1 MGTTMFDSTRVF
13 LFLTAA
19 VLLAVAPG
27 PGMLYVLARSL
38 AGGKR
43 EGVLSALGTFLGGM
57 VHVFAAAAGVSII
70 LAKSAA
76 AFATVKYAGAAY
88 LCFLGVRMI
97 LDARRENAD
106 IPRSHRLQNRHAI
119 RSGRASPPRCS
130 IPRPRCSSF
139 PSSPSSSIAAPDTY
153 SCNS

>member
-1 MGTTMFDSTRVF
+1 MLNQARFL

-19 VLLAVAPG
+19 VLLAIAPG

-43 EGVLSALGTFLGGM
+43 EGVLSAFGTFLGGM
-57 VHVFAAAAGVSII
+57 VHVFAAALGISII

-76 AFATVKYAGAAY
+76 AFAIVKYVGAAY

-97 LDARRENAD
+97 LEARKDKEV
-106 IPRSHRLQNRHAI
+106 SEVV
-119 RSGRASPPRCS
+119 
-130 IPRPRCSSF
+130 
-139 PSSPSSSIAAPDTY
+139 
-153 SCNS
+153 

>member
-1 MGTTMFDSTRVF
+1 MVDSARIL

-57 VHVFAAAAGVSII
+57 VHVLVAALGVSVI
-70 LAKSAA
+70 LARSAL
-76 AFATVKYAGAAY
+76 AFSTVKYAGAA
-88 LCFLGVRMI
+88 
-97 LDARRENAD
+97 
-106 IPRSHRLQNRHAI
+106 
-119 RSGRASPPRCS
+119 
-130 IPRPRCSSF
+130 
-139 PSSPSSSIAAPDTY
+139 
-153 SCNS
+153 